1 MLRAIY
7 LFILIKICILSLKI
21 AGSINNEHLKL
32 PVAANLKQA
41 DLLSNHEHEHD
52 HEHEGHEA
60 HEEHDE
66 HEGYDHEEG
75 SKDPHIWLDPVLNKK
90 MVKAIKDD
98 LVKKIHAIK
107 HIMKNVINNLL
118 LIWMI
123 LIMK

>member
-1 MLRAIY
+1 VNIAKSD
-7 LFILIKICILSLKI
+7 LFIYSNQDMDPVAKKI

-66 HEGYDHEEG
+66 HEGHDHEEG
-75 SKDPHIWLDPVLNKK
+75 SKDPHIWLDPV
-90 MVKAIKDD
+90 
-98 LVKKIHAIK
+98 
-107 HIMKNVINNLL
+107 
-118 LIWMI
+118 
-123 LIMK
+123 